1 MSEEELAAQAAA
13 QGQGQGG
20 TPPPAAQPPEPP
32 AQPVPP
38 PAEQMPPSPPAP
50 PQTPAE
56 MSAPPAAQISLEQ
69 VVQALQMLAQ
79 GIDALKQDYLKT
91 KEIVTGVVAEL
102 DKNAAETEQEDF
114 LSELNDLGDD
124 FKLGPEE
131 KKLLYEDYKALAK
144 EAGDKAPTALEYF
157 KTYVPQMTKGATE
170 RMARLDGI
178 LATLAEKEAAESAK
192 NKAADKF
199 AEEQEKWDKLKE
211 A

>member
-13 QGQGQGG
+13 QAQGQGG
-20 TPPPAAQPPEPP
+20 MPPPAAQPPEPP
-32 AQPVPP
+32 AQPV
-38 PAEQMPPSPPAP
+38 PPSPPAP

-56 MSAPPAAQISLEQ
+56 MSAPPAPQISLEQ
-69 VVQALQMLAQ
+69 VVQAMQLLAQ

-91 KEIVTGVVAEL
+91 KETLQGVVATL
-102 DKNAAETEQEDF
+102 TDNAAAEEQETF

-124 FKLGPEE
+124 YKLGPEE
-131 KKLLYEDYKALAK
+131 KKLLFEDYKALAK

-178 LATLAEKEAAESAK
+178 LAALAEKEAAESAK
-192 NKAADKF
+192 NKAADES

-211 A
+211 AL